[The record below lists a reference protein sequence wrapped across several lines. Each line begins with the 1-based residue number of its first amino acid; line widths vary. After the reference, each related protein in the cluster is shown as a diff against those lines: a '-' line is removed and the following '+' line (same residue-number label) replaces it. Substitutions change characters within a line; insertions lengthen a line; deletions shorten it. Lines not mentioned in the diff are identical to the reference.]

1 VDPLAV
7 TSLFVEPVTQLYA
20 VTFNQQEAFQAAVDR
35 LRRGV
40 AWPLAAGRL
49 VYGWPASEGLQK
61 VRVTAVP
68 DYVTVDQLSAH
79 MGQFGHVL
87 KAERGKDKLFPSA
100 YDGVVHFNLQLLQG
114 VTLPNF
120 LAIREEGRTL
130 LNVSYVFSDLHKKA
144 CFRCGQLAHLGQ
156 YCRAAVKPIVDQGP
170 VWSFMDVPARLP
182 PVVED
187 GQQGGAVLPQGD
199 EVASTTERAE
209 DGASGSEEQ
218 LLPPYQRVASVASSG
233 LPAPTAQEVV
243 EPASSARP
251 SLGQARV
258 VELPGSAMGPPF
270 RVVSGP
276 VSEEA
281 ASVDLPPSSEPFL
294 YLSPDTQPLE
304 AEPSLGINSQDTLPS
319 PYLSDSV
326 FRGEMA
332 SVSQQSVSSL
342 ASEAETVSG
351 VESDGADSSQVGLPP
366 GQFQVVRGKQRKRRR
381 PEAERLAA
389 GSPVKPA
396 DAKRM
401 VSGRLA
407 SPVRQSL
414 DMFRDSQS
422 SP

>member
-1 VDPLAV
+1 
-7 TSLFVEPVTQLYA
+7 
-20 VTFNQQEAFQAAVDR
+20 
-35 LRRGV
+35 
-40 AWPLAAGRL
+40 
-49 VYGWPASEGLQK
+49 
-61 VRVTAVP
+61 
-68 DYVTVDQLSAH
+68 
-79 MGQFGHVL
+79 ML
-87 KAERGKDKLFPSA
+87 KAERGRDRLFPSA

-144 CFRCGQLAHLGQ
+144 CFRYGQLAHLGQ
-156 YCRAAVKPIVDQGP
+156 YCRAAVKPIADQGP

-182 PVVED
+182 LVVED
-187 GQQGGAVLPQGD
+187 GRQEDAVLPQGGD
-199 EVASTTERAE
+199 VASAPEGME
-209 DGASGSEEQ
+209 DGEEASGSEGQ
-218 LLPPYQRVASVASSG
+218 LLPPYQQVASVASSG
-233 LPAPTAQEVV
+233 SSAPTVQEVV
-243 EPASSARP
+243 ESASSARP

-258 VELPGSAMGPPF
+258 VEMPASAMGPPF
-270 RVVSGP
+270 RVASGP
-276 VSEEA
+276 VSEET
-281 ASVDLPPSSEPFL
+281 ASVVLPPPSEPFL
-294 YLSPDTQPLE
+294 YLSPDSQPPE
-304 AEPSLGINSQDTLPS
+304 GEPSLGINSQDTLPS

-326 FRGEMA
+326 FRAESA
-332 SVSQQSVSSL
+332 SISQQSVSSL

-366 GQFQVVRGKQRKRRR
+366 GQFQVVKGKQRKRRR

-414 DMFRDSQS
+414 DMFRESQP

>member
-1 VDPLAV
+1 
-7 TSLFVEPVTQLYA
+7 VEPVTQLYA
-20 VTFNQQEAFQAAVDR
+20 VTFNQQEAFQAVVDR

-87 KAERGKDKLFPSA
+87 KAERGRDKLFPSA

-156 YCRAAVKPIVDQGP
+156 YCRAAVKPIADQGP

-182 PVVED
+182 PVVE
-187 GQQGGAVLPQGD
+187 GGPQAEAAVVSQRGD
-199 EVASTTERAE
+199 VASATEGGEADAE
-209 DGASGSEEQ
+209 ASGSDGQ

-233 LPAPTAQEVV
+233 SPAPADQGVV
-243 EPASSARP
+243 ELAASARP
-251 SLGQARV
+251 SLGRARV
-258 VELPGSAMGPPF
+258 VEMPASAMGPPF
-270 RVVSGP
+270 QVVSGP
-276 VSEEA
+276 ASEEA
-281 ASVDLPPSSEPFL
+281 ASVDLPPPSEPFL

-304 AEPSLGINSQDTLPS
+304 ADPSLGIDSQGTLPS

-326 FRGEMA
+326 FRGETA